1 MLWPF
6 VIATGAAFLAF
17 LLAPARVRR
26 RVGREGIDAPGAVRA
41 YDAMNRTPPFWA
53 LRRLVLRR
61 LKRDKPEGTLL
72 DLGCGPGYLLRAAA
86 EKFPRI
92 RLVGVD
98 IAEEALDA
106 ARKNLGPERVELL
119 RSGSDNLPLPDASC
133 DFVVSTLSLHHW
145 SRPGEIFAEL
155 FRVLKPGGR
164 FLVMDLRRDA
174 PAPVHLFICLVT
186 AVIVPRALRKI
197 REPLGSLQAAY
208 TAAEARGLLAETTF
222 EDSRVERGLFWMFLS
237 GRKGGA
243 PG

>member
-1 MLWPF
+1 MVWPF
-6 VIATGAAFLAF
+6 VIATAAALLAF
-17 LLAPARVRR
+17 WLVPARVRR
-26 RVGREGIDAPGAVRA
+26 RVGREGIDVPGAVRA

-61 LKRDKPEGTLL
+61 LKREKPEGTLA

-86 EKFPRI
+86 KKFPRI

-106 ARKNLGPERVELL
+106 ARKNLGPARVELL
-119 RSGSDNLPLPDASC
+119 RGGSDNLPLPDGSC
-133 DFVVSTLSLHHW
+133 DFVVSTFSLHHW
-145 SRPGEIFAEL
+145 SRPGEIFSEL
-155 FRVLKPGGR
+155 HRVLRPGGR

-174 PAPVHLFICLVT
+174 PAPVQLFICVVT

-197 REPLGSLQAAY
+197 REPLGSLRAAY
-208 TAAEARGLLAETTF
+208 TVDEARGLLAETPF
-222 EDSRVERGLFWMFLS
+222 EDLRVERGLFWMFLS
-237 GRKGGA
+237 GRKGGS

>member
-1 MLWPF
+1 MVWPF
-6 VIATGAAFLAF
+6 VIATAAALLAF
-17 LLAPARVRR
+17 WLVPARVRR
-26 RVGREGIDAPGAVRA
+26 RVGREGIDVPGAVRA

-61 LKRDKPEGTLL
+61 LGREKPEGTLA

-86 EKFPRI
+86 KKFTEL

-106 ARKNLGPERVELL
+106 ARKNLGPARVELL
-119 RSGSDNLPLPDASC
+119 RGGSDNLPLPDSSC
-133 DFVVSTLSLHHW
+133 DFVVSTFSLHHW
-145 SRPGEIFAEL
+145 SRPGEIFSE
-155 FRVLKPGGR
+155 FYRVLKPGGR

-174 PAPVHLFICLVT
+174 PAPVHLFICVVT

-197 REPLGSLQAAY
+197 REPLGSLRAAY
-208 TAAEARGLLAETTF
+208 TVDEARGLLAETPF
-222 EDSRVERGLFWMFLS
+222 EDLRVERGFFWMVLS